1 MEMAHPDRSSWEQAQ
16 HTWHADR
23 RTVRRYEEYP
33 AKFADLYADAAS
45 RVDIGK
51 GKDAETSF
59 VLQYRRRLEEKPT
72 AVQHAEAH
80 LDSTATQ
87 LAAAKAAHAEAET
100 AHAEV
105 IAST

>member
-1 MEMAHPDRSSWEQAQ
+1 
-16 HTWHADR
+16 
-23 RTVRRYEEYP
+23 
-33 AKFADLYADAAS
+33 
-45 RVDIGK
+45 
-51 GKDAETSF
+51 

-80 LDSTATQ
+80 LDSTAVQ
-87 LAAAKAAHAEAET
+87 LAAAKAAHAEAKT